1 MESGS
6 TTEDALPIT
15 ESNSPDSES
24 ITRRRSTFS
33 SIYESTASSSSPE
46 LTTDTVI
53 TPESDEE
60 ASSSVVPKVEE
71 LEEEA
76 LEDIEEAKPALAE
89 QSTLPTPR
97 KRGRPRKHPI
107 VEQKKSTHA
116 RSKTGCGTCR
126 RGKK

>member
-1 MESGS
+1 MESAS
-6 TTEDALPIT
+6 TTDDALPIT

-53 TPESDEE
+53 TPESDEDG
-60 ASSSVVPKVEE
+60 SSAVVPKGEE
-71 LEEEA
+71 LEEQGRD
-76 LEDIEEAKPALAE
+76 DIEETKPGLAE

-116 RSKTGCGTCR
+116 RSK
-126 RGKK
+126 